1 MFNPSEWFDEC
12 ERALA
17 DAEYLANRLA
27 RVAAHP
33 DSDVTAL
40 RLGISALRAEFERAR
55 TELSLGDRRVIGAQ
69 APSGSASPW
78 CDPTGT
84 TDF

>member
-1 MFNPSEWFDEC
+1 MFDPSEWFDEC

-27 RVAAHP
+27 RVAAQP

-55 TELSLGDRRVIGAQ
+55 AELNLRNRKAFGSQEPA
-69 APSGSASPW
+69 GSASPW
-78 CDPTGT
+78 CEPAPPSCI
-84 TDF
+84 

>member
-1 MFNPSEWFDEC
+1 MFDPSEWFDEC

-27 RVAAHP
+27 RAEAHSY
-33 DSDVTAL
+33 SDITAL

-55 TELSLGDRRVIGAQ
+55 VELKLRDSKGSYREKLDGA
-69 APSGSASPW
+69 ASPW
-78 CDPTGT
+78 CEPAGT
-84 TDF
+84 SGA

>member
-1 MFNPSEWFDEC
+1 MFDPSEWFDEC

-27 RVAAHP
+27 RADAHSQ
-33 DSDVTAL
+33 SDVTAL

-55 TELSLGDRRVIGAQ
+55 LELNLRDSKAFTRGQLT
-69 APSGSASPW
+69 GSASPW
-78 CDPTGT
+78 CEPAGSTGA
-84 TDF
+84 